1 MAMTHQTLPPIFG
14 GQVGVGCKEIGNF
27 GFNRLC
33 QKLASA
39 LPQHVGQQIFEFPW
53 LVQGDNGIF
62 AHGVSLLRE
71 MWLASSPPR
80 YAAFFQTAVTNFA
93 AYLGALPGQ

>member
-1 MAMTHQTLPPIFG
+1 MTHQPLSAILG

-33 QKLASA
+33 QELAST

-53 LVQGDNGIF
+53 LAQGNNGIVG
-62 AHGVSLLRE
+62 HGVSLLRE

-80 YAAFFQTAVTNFA
+80 YAAPSQIAVTNFA
-93 AYLGALPGQ
+93 AQPPWRIGLV